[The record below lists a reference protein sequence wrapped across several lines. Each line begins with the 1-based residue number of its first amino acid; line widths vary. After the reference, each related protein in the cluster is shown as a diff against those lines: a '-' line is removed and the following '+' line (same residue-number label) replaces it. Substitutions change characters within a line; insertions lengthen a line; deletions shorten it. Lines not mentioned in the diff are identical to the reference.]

1 MLKKRS
7 SWRTVLLAGIGIS
20 ILAGCGSPTPRATR
34 ELIRVHVSSSL
45 QPWLEEA
52 YDCAREGTG
61 VLYLTDDSSSDITLR
76 IGEPEALTLPAYQ
89 IDEEEILIAAHRESS
104 IQNLSLAEAEN
115 LFAGRGDPTI
125 QVWTYSSQV
134 DVQEIFNR
142 DVMKGR
148 PVTSNGR
155 LAVSPENMR
164 EALKNGAN
172 SVGILTRAW
181 MTEDFREIYS
191 LGKYPVLAINRVQPE
206 EEINRLIG
214 CLQK

>member
-1 MLKKRS
+1 M
-7 SWRTVLLAGIGIS
+7 
-20 ILAGCGSPTPRATR
+20 LAGCETPTPQATPN
-34 ELIRVHVSSSL
+34 LIRMHVSSSL

-61 VLYLTDDSSSDITLR
+61 VLYLTDDSSADVTLR
-76 IGEPEALTLPAYQ
+76 IGEPESLTLPAYQ
-89 IDEEEILIAAHRESS
+89 IDEEEILIAAHRDSS
-104 IQNLSLAEAEN
+104 LQNLSMAEAEN

-125 QVWTYSSQV
+125 QVWVFSSQV
-134 DVQEIFNR
+134 DVQKIFDR

-164 EALKNGAN
+164 EALKNDTN

-181 MTEDFREIYS
+181 MTEDFREIFS
-191 LGKYPVLAINRVQPE
+191 LGNYPVLAISRAKPE
-206 EEINRLIG
+206 EEINELIG
-214 CLQK
+214 CLQR